1 MAIAFCVIIKGLAT
15 EVALID
21 LNEEA
26 VDAEVRDLQA
36 VAEYYPK
43 CQIYGGANYKLV
55 SNSTII
61 VMCERIPPMDD
72 ESKLA
77 NVQRGLDV
85 FKRIIPHIVESSP
98 ESLIMVV
105 SEP

>member
-1 MAIAFCVIIKGLAT
+1 LQGLAT

-43 CQIYGGANYKLV
+43 CQIYGGA
-55 SNSTII
+55 
-61 VMCERIPPMDD
+61 
-72 ESKLA
+72 
-77 NVQRGLDV
+77 
-85 FKRIIPHIVESSP
+85 RIIPHIVESSP

-105 SEP
+105 SEPGKFC